1 MPVSSEENFQEK
13 LLIFNDWLKNK
24 ERYRGEDISVSPH
37 KSSEA
42 SGFSNE
48 TFSCTVLG
56 KNIREDIVLRIK
68 PTGFQVFPDY
78 DLGLQVEI
86 MNELKKFNLP
96 VPEILFSELN
106 EDTLGSEFYV
116 MKYVSGEAPSDN
128 PPYHMD
134 PEGMMGKAS
143 HKQIRSIWLGWLE
156 NLASLHR
163 INYEE
168 LDLSLLRNR
177 NHETCHLKEDLNY
190 YKSFMDW
197 GMDGEENP
205 FLKEVLHWLVENIPS
220 NHNSKKLCWGDS
232 RIGNVLFKDFK
243 VASLL
248 DWEMATIGDPL
259 CDLAWGLTTDDVSSH
274 GLNIEKLLGTISNDE
289 AIKIWEKSTGFSAEN
304 FFYYRILCLFKFSVI
319 MIRVAK
325 KLIHSEIMPL
335 DSDFHINNHVSNYLK
350 KEFDGKN

>member
-1 MPVSSEENFQEK
+1 MPVSSDKNFQEK
-13 LLIFNDWLKNK
+13 LLIFNDWLSDK
-24 ERYRGEDISVSPH
+24 ERYKGEDVTIVPH

-48 TFSCTVLG
+48 TFSCQVKG
-56 KNIREDIVLRIK
+56 RNIKEDIVLRIK
-68 PTGFQVFPDY
+68 PTGFQVFPEY

-86 MNELKKFNLP
+86 MNELRKFNLP

-106 EDTLGSEFYV
+106 ENTIGADFYV
-116 MKYVSGEAPSDN
+116 MKHISGEAPSDN

-143 HKQIRSIWLGWLE
+143 QKQRRSVWLGWLDH
-156 NLASLHR
+156 LVSLHML
-163 INYEE
+163 NFEE
-168 LDLSLLRNR
+168 LDLSLFKQRA
-177 NHETCHLKEDLNY
+177 EEDCHLKADLIY
-190 YKSFMDW
+190 YKSFMEW
-197 GMDGEENP
+197 GMDGEENS
-205 FLKEVLHWLVENIPS
+205 FLNEVFLWLIENIPS
-220 NHNSKKLCWGDS
+220 SSNPKKLCWGDS
-232 RIGNVLFKDFK
+232 RIGNVLFDDFK
-243 VASLL
+243 VQSLL

-274 GLNIEKLLGTISNDE
+274 GLNIEKLAGTISNDE
-289 AIKIWEKSTGFSAEN
+289 AIKIWEKETGFSAEN

-325 KLIHSEIMPL
+325 KLIHTEIMPL

-350 KEFDGKN
+350 KEFSDKN